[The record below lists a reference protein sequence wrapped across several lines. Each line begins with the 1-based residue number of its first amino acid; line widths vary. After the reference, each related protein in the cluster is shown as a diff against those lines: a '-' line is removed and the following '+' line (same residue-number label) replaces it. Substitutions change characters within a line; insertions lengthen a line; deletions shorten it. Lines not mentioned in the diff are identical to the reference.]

1 MAITKPKEKTR
12 PVMNLILQ
20 AHNIGCKK
28 ELNLTN
34 HQQLHEI
41 QHWLYSVHK
50 IYVWSVPFKGEKKHK
65 SETFQ
70 SCVRDLKVVDNKAEV
85 GERFQNPIEALVC
98 GLQHGLNLIEEC

>member
-1 MAITKPKEKTR
+1 MAITKPKEKMR

-41 QHWLYSVHK
+41 QHWLWTVHG
-50 IYVWSVPFKGEKKHK
+50 IYVSYV
-65 SETFQ
+65 T
-70 SCVRDLKVVDNKAEV
+70 
-85 GERFQNPIEALVC
+85 
-98 GLQHGLNLIEEC
+98 

>member
-1 MAITKPKEKTR
+1 MAITKPKEKMR

-41 QHWLYSVHK
+41 QHWLWTVQG
-50 IYVWSVPFKGEKKHK
+50 IYVWCVPFKGD
-65 SETFQ
+65 TFQ
-70 SCVRDLKVVDNKAEV
+70 VCVRNMKTVGHKREV
-85 GERFQNPIEALVC
+85 HDRFKNPIEALVN